1 MSSSGLN
8 HRGSQMKLQQLRFIA
23 EVVNHNLNVSAT
35 AENLYTSQPGI
46 SKQVR
51 MLEDELGIQIFGRSG
66 KHLTHVTPAG
76 QQVINIANDILSKVE
91 GIKKVAEEYTLPDQG
106 ELNIA
111 TTDTQ
116 ARYALPHIIK
126 GFIKRYPKV
135 NLHMHQGTPTQISE
149 LAAHGN
155 ADFAIATE
163 AMHLYSD
170 LVMLPCYHWN
180 RSVVVTRDH
189 PLAARS
195 SITIEDLVKHS
206 LVTYV
211 FGFDR
216 SSEIEKAFNRAGLEP
231 RVVFTATSAEV
242 LKTYVRLGLG
252 VGVIASMAI
261 DPELDK
267 DLVKI
272 DASHIFESSTTK
284 IGFRRGNFL
293 RTYMYDFIEYFAPH
307 LTRDVVEKAVALR
320 DQQLIDKMF
329 MGKDLP
335 IK

>member
-1 MSSSGLN
+1 
-8 HRGSQMKLQQLRFIA
+8 MKLQQLRYIA
-23 EVVNHNLNVSAT
+23 EVVKHNLNVSAT

-76 QQVINIANDILSKVE
+76 QQVINIANDILGKVE
-91 GIKKVAEEYTLPDQG
+91 SIKKVSEEYTKPDQG

-116 ARYALPHIIK
+116 ARYALPTIIRQ
-126 GFIKRYPKV
+126 FIDRYPKV
-135 NLHMHQGTPTQISE
+135 NLHMHQGTPSQISE
-149 LAAHGN
+149 QAARGD

-163 AMHLYSD
+163 AMHLYTD
-170 LVMLPCYHWN
+170 LIMLPCYHWN
-180 RSVVVTRDH
+180 RSVVVPKDH
-189 PLAARS
+189 PLAARTHIS
-195 SITIEDLVKHS
+195 IEDLARFP

-216 SSEIEKAFNRAGLEP
+216 ASEIEKAFNRADLEP
-231 RVVFTATSAEV
+231 RVVFSATSADV

-252 VGVIASMAI
+252 VGVIATMAI
-261 DPELDK
+261 DPVIDK
-267 DLVKI
+267 DLVTI
-272 DASHIFESSTTK
+272 DASHLFSHSTTK
-284 IGFRRGNFL
+284 IGFRKGSFL
-293 RTYMYDFIEYFAPH
+293 RSYMYDFIQHFAPH

-320 DQQLIDKMF
+320 DQQLIDEMF
-329 MGKDLP
+329 ADKNLP
-335 IK
+335 IR

>member
-1 MSSSGLN
+1 
-8 HRGSQMKLQQLRFIA
+8 MKLQQLRYIA
-23 EVVNHNLNVSAT
+23 EVVKHNLNVSVT

-76 QQVINIANDILSKVE
+76 QQVINIANDILGKVE
-91 GIKKVAEEYTLPDQG
+91 SIKKVSEEYTKPDQG

-116 ARYALPHIIK
+116 ARYALPTIIRQ
-126 GFIKRYPKV
+126 FIDRYPKV
-135 NLHMHQGTPTQISE
+135 NLHMYQGTPSQISE
-149 LAAHGN
+149 QAARGE

-170 LVMLPCYHWN
+170 LIMLPCYHWN
-180 RSVVVTRDH
+180 RSVVVPKDH
-189 PLAARS
+189 PLAACNHIS
-195 SITIEDLVKHS
+195 IEDLARFP

-216 SSEIEKAFNRAGLEP
+216 ASEIEKAFNRASLEP
-231 RVVFTATSAEV
+231 RVVFSATSADV

-261 DPELDK
+261 VPSVDQ
-267 DLVKI
+267 DLVAI
-272 DASHIFESSTTK
+272 DASHLFAPSTTK
-284 IGFRRGNFL
+284 IGFRKGSFL
-293 RTYMYDFIEYFAPH
+293 RSYMYDFMLHFAPH

-320 DQQLIDKMF
+320 DQQLIDEMF
-329 MGKDLP
+329 ADKDLP
-335 IK
+335 MR